1 MVSKDLPGQTNKV
14 FISKGVFEKGRKMI
28 NWQTIEYD
36 LKKFCQKEFLITYKY

>member
-1 MVSKDLPGQTNKV
+1 MVSKELPGKTNKV

-28 NWQTIEYD
+28 NWPTIEYD